1 MSALLITGG
10 TGSIGSFLVK
20 ELIKNKVDKEII
32 LFDLNPNYKKIKEI
46 SNQVKVVCGD
56 VSIWS
61 DLVNIVKKYEVS
73 GIFHLAAILSSESER
88 SPLQSMR
95 VNIKGTIN
103 ILEVA
108 KLFNI
113 NKVIFPSTIS
123 TYGLNAV
130 EPVDEN
136 QIQQPTNIYGVTKVF
151 DELWGL
157 YYYRKYRID
166 FRSVRFPRIVN
177 PGRTGSGAAL
187 FPSELIEK
195 VALEEPYKIELKKDY
210 KIPILY
216 IKDAIKSL
224 MLLYE
229 AKEVKT
235 RIYNLSA
242 LVPDAEEILRVLKK
256 YKPNAKVEFLPQ
268 SFSSHL
274 QIPFKFNSEKI
285 YRELGWEIEYNTDKM
300 VKDFIEYVNKNR

>member
-10 TGSIGSFLVK
+10 TGSIGAFLVK

-32 LFDLNPNYKKIKEI
+32 LFDLNPNYKRIKEI
-46 SNQVKVVCGD
+46 SNQVKVIRGD

-61 DLVNIVKKYEVS
+61 DLVNIVKKYGIGE
-73 GIFHLAAILSSESER
+73 IFHLAAILSSESEQ

-95 VNIKGTIN
+95 VNIEGTIN
-103 ILEVA
+103 ILETA

-136 QIQQPTNIYGVTKVF
+136 QIQQPTNIYGVTKVL

-195 VALEEPYKIELKKDY
+195 VALEEPYKPELKKDY

-242 LVPDAEEILRVLKK
+242 LIPDAEEILRVLKK
-256 YKPNAKVEFLPQ
+256 YKPNVKVEFLPQ

-274 QIPFKFNSEKI
+274 QIPLTFNSEKI

-300 VKDFIEYVNKNR
+300 VEDFIEYVNKNR

>member
-32 LFDLNPNYKKIKEI
+32 LFDLNPNYKRIKEI

-61 DLVNIVKKYEVS
+61 DLVDIVKKYEIDE
-73 GIFHLAAILSSESER
+73 IFHLAAILSSDSEQ

-103 ILEVA
+103 VLETA

-130 EPVDEN
+130 EPVNEN
-136 QIQQPTNIYGVTKVF
+136 QIQQPTNIYGVTKVL

-157 YYYRKYRID
+157 YYYNKYRID

-195 VALEEPYKIELKKDY
+195 VALEEPYKLEVEKDY

-216 IKDAIKSL
+216 IKDAVKSL

-242 LVPDAEEILRVLKK
+242 LVPTAEEIVKILEK
-256 YKPNAKVEFLPQ
+256 YKPNAKIEFVSQ

-274 QIPFKFNSEKI
+274 QIPLKFNSDKI
-285 YRELGWEIEYNTDKM
+285 HKELEWEIEYDTDKM
-300 VKDFIEYVNKNR
+300 VKDFIEYVCNK

>member
-32 LFDLNPNYKKIKEI
+32 LFDLNPNYKRIKEI

-61 DLVNIVKKYEVS
+61 DLVDIVKKYEIDE
-73 GIFHLAAILSSESER
+73 IFHLAAILSSDSEQ

-103 ILEVA
+103 VLETA

-130 EPVDEN
+130 EPVNEN
-136 QIQQPTNIYGVTKVF
+136 QIQQPTNIYGVTKVL

-157 YYYRKYRID
+157 YYYNKYRID

-195 VALEEPYKIELKKDY
+195 VALEEPYKLEVEKDY

-216 IKDAIKSL
+216 IKDAVKSL
-224 MLLYE
+224 MLLYG
-229 AKEVKT
+229 
-235 RIYNLSA
+235 L
-242 LVPDAEEILRVLKK
+242 
-256 YKPNAKVEFLPQ
+256 EF
-268 SFSSHL
+268 
-274 QIPFKFNSEKI
+274 II
-285 YRELGWEIEYNTDKM
+285 
-300 VKDFIEYVNKNR
+300 